1 MNKEKEIDFM
11 LDFAKKLDADEEAAR
26 AQLVALFT
34 AFCLHHDID
43 LDTPEFGAVVE
54 DLFYAL
60 PEDVREHYEADSTEV
75 VGNGPDAMENLY
87 NELAEHLC

>member
-1 MNKEKEIDFM
+1 MNKAEEFTFM
-11 LDFAKKLDADEEAAR
+11 LDFAKKMEPDEDVMRE
-26 AQLVALFT
+26 QLAALFT
-34 AFCLHHDID
+34 VYCLHYDID
-43 LDTPEFGAVVE
+43 LDTAECDVVIE

-60 PEDVREHYEADSTEV
+60 PEDVREHYEADATEV